1 MIHWFIANIVCSF
14 FGTIAFA
21 ILFNVPRRFYLSC
34 GLIGTF
40 GWVVY
45 CIAVPHTSMPIA
57 SFLGSFTVV
66 LISRILTVPMKCPI
80 TMFLVPGIFPLIP
93 GASIYYMAYDL
104 VINDTEKAGESGF
117 MALKIAFAI
126 VFGIISVV
134 SVPREVFSPGYWK
147 KRQQNESKNLE

>member
-1 MIHWFIANIVCSF
+1 MMHWFMANIVCSF

-34 GLIGTF
+34 GVIGTL

-45 CIAVPHTSMPIA
+45 CIALPHSSVPLA
-57 SFLGSFTVV
+57 SFCGSFTVV

-93 GASIYYMAYDL
+93 GASVYYMAYDL

-126 VFGIISVV
+126 VFGIITVV
-134 SVPREVFSPGYWK
+134 SIPRDVFSPDYWK
-147 KRQQNESKNLE
+147 KQRQKERKNLE

>member
-1 MIHWFIANIVCSF
+1 MMHWFIANIVCSF
-14 FGTIAFA
+14 LGTIAFA

-34 GLIGTF
+34 GVIGTL

-45 CIAVPHTSMPIA
+45 CIALPHSSAPIA
-57 SFLGSFTVV
+57 SFFGSLTVV
-66 LISRILTVPMKCPI
+66 LISRFLTVPMKCPI

-93 GASIYYMAYDL
+93 GASVYYTAYEL

-126 VFGIISVV
+126 VFGIITVV
-134 SVPREVFSPGYWK
+134 SIPRDVFNPAYWRIRRQKQSK
-147 KRQQNESKNLE
+147 KLD